1 MAAKKPAAAKEAQE
15 NAPKE
20 QPKRAK
26 AGAFSPRLQKLHRG
40 N

>member
-1 MAAKKPAAAKEAQE
+1 MATKKTAAKAEQE
-15 NAPKE
+15 NAPQA